1 MSSLKIL
8 ITKLSTAARTA
19 LEKSAN
25 ACVLQQNYEIEI
37 EHLFLELLNQPLEN
51 DLKILLKKYKISADA
66 LADDLKETISQLP
79 KGNTRTP
86 IFAKSIVRLF
96 EQAWLLASAEQ
107 NPVIRSGHLLVALLT
122 APDLYQIA
130 TRASSLF
137 DLFPIDSMKHKF
149 LEICEKSVEQQEE
162 SKTSSQADELE
173 QAVTPT
179 AKTQKTPA
187 LDQYTINL
195 TEKAKNG
202 GIDPVIGREYEIRL
216 MLDILMRRRQNNPIL
231 TGEPGVGK
239 TAVVEGLALKIA
251 QGLVP
256 EALKNVHLHV
266 LDMGLLQAGAS
277 VKGEFENRLK
287 QVIQEVQSSA
297 HPIILFIDEAH
308 TLIGAGGQA
317 GQNDA
322 ANLLKPA
329 LARGELRTIAATT
342 WAEYKQYFEKDAA
355 LSRRF
360 QVVKVEEPT
369 EEVAVDMLRAMI
381 PVMQKHFNLQI
392 DDEAIVTAVH
402 ASHRYISGRQLP
414 DKAVSV
420 LDTAAARVALTQ
432 NAQPVKLDQLKA
444 QEHNLKL
451 EQQILENEHR
461 QIPIHHERLENLK
474 SQLESLQSE
483 IQETQEQWQKELELV
498 RKIQELEAQSHS
510 NESEAYD
517 QINLIRKDL
526 ADIQG
531 QQPLVFE
538 RVNSQIINE
547 IISDWT

>member
-1 MSSLKIL
+1 
-8 ITKLSTAARTA
+8 
-19 LEKSAN
+19 
-25 ACVLQQNYEIEI
+25 
-37 EHLFLELLNQPLEN
+37 
-51 DLKILLKKYKISADA
+51 
-66 LADDLKETISQLP
+66 
-79 KGNTRTP
+79 
-86 IFAKSIVRLF
+86 
-96 EQAWLLASAEQ
+96 QA
-107 NPVIRSGHLLVALLT
+107 
-122 APDLYQIA
+122 
-130 TRASSLF
+130 
-137 DLFPIDSMKHKF
+137 
-149 LEICEKSVEQQEE
+149 
-162 SKTSSQADELE
+162 
-173 QAVTPT
+173 
-179 AKTQKTPA
+179 
-187 LDQYTINL
+187 
-195 TEKAKNG
+195 
-202 GIDPVIGREYEIRL
+202 
-216 MLDILMRRRQNNPIL
+216 
-231 TGEPGVGK
+231 
-239 TAVVEGLALKIA
+239 
-251 QGLVP
+251 
-256 EALKNVHLHV
+256 
-266 LDMGLLQAGAS
+266 
-277 VKGEFENRLK
+277 
-287 QVIQEVQSSA
+287 SA

-392 DDEAIVTAVH
+392 DDEAIITAVH

-474 SQLESLQSE
+474 NHLESLQNE

-517 QINLIRKDL
+517 QINLMRKDL

-547 IISDWT
+547 IISDWTGIPVGKMVNDE